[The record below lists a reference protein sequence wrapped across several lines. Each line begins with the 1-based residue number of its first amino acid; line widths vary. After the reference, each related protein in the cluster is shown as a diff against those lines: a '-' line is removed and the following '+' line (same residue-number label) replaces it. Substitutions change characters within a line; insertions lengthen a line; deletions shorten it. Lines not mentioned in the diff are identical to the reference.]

1 MIKVSDFGLTED
13 MYSANYYRQERSWTG
28 REEKVPIKWMAP
40 EGIETNVFDENTDV
54 VSQII
59 NTAIYNSLF
68 MIIPRHT
75 SCLSGFTQCV
85 YFDEVANQF
94 FVLCEYIVVIWSD
107 LLGGVY
113 MWWSALCWSTRHC
126 SM

>member
-13 MYSANYYRQERSWTG
+13 MYSSNYYRQERSWTG

-59 NTAIYNSLF
+59 NTAIIQLF
-68 MIIPRHT
+68 VYDYTTAHIVLIWIYSM
-75 SCLSGFTQCV
+75 CL
-85 YFDEVANQF
+85 
-94 FVLCEYIVVIWSD
+94 L
-107 LLGGVY
+107 
-113 MWWSALCWSTRHC
+113 
-126 SM
+126 

>member
-40 EGIETNVFDENTDV
+40 EGIETNVFDESTDV
-54 VSQII
+54 VSQMSHII
-59 NTAIYNSLF
+59 TLVAIYISLF

-75 SCLSGFTQCV
+75 L
-85 YFDEVANQF
+85 
-94 FVLCEYIVVIWSD
+94 
-107 LLGGVY
+107 
-113 MWWSALCWSTRHC
+113 R
-126 SM
+126 